1 MFDTFSLV
9 HVAAYLGAGLAVGI
23 SSIGAGIGEGY
34 IAGNANIA
42 MMKQPKSNDILLR
55 TMLIAQA
62 ITETGAIFALV
73 IAMLLLFGGSI
84 IPEANW
90 QRIASLFGAGLVMG
104 AGCLGT
110 GLGIGYAGGQAC
122 KGIGRQPRE
131 SKVLTA
137 NMLIGQALSE
147 TSAIFALVIAMLL
160 LYSTPDGNSIV
171 KSFAFIGAAFAMGFG
186 TFGPGFGIG
195 IVAGKTVDGISR
207 FPKQSAVLVRT
218 MFVGAAVSE
227 STSIYALVI
236 AFLLL
241 FVA

>member
-1 MFDTFSLV
+1 MFDTVSLI
-9 HVAAYLGAGLAVGI
+9 HVAAYIGAGLAVGI
-23 SSIGAGIGEGY
+23 SSIGAGVGEGY
-34 IAGNANIA
+34 IAGNANYA
-42 MMKQPKSNDILLR
+42 MMKQPKSNDVLLR

-84 IPEANW
+84 VPDAGW

-122 KGIGRQPRE
+122 QGIGRQPRE
-131 SKVLTA
+131 AKTLTA

-160 LYSTPDGNSIV
+160 LYSTPDGNSVV

-207 FPKQSAVLVRT
+207 FPKQSSVLLRT

-241 FVA
+241 FVT

>member
-9 HVAAYLGAGLAVGI
+9 HVAAYIGAGLAVGI

-34 IAGNANIA
+34 IAGNTNIA
-42 MMKQPKSNDILLR
+42 MMKQPKSIDILLR

-62 ITETGAIFALV
+62 ITETGAIFSLV
-73 IAMLLLFGGSI
+73 IAMLLLFGGMINPDGS
-84 IPEANW
+84 W
-90 QRIASLFGAGLVMG
+90 QLVASLFGAGLAIG
-104 AGCLGT
+104 AGTLGAAFGNGYT
-110 GLGIGYAGGQAC
+110 GGEAC

-131 SKVLTA
+131 SKLLTA
-137 NMLIGQALSE
+137 NMLIGQALAQ
-147 TSAIFALVIAMLL
+147 TSSIFALVIAMLL
-160 LYSTPDGNSIV
+160 LYSTPTGDSIV
-171 KSFAFIGAAFAMGFG
+171 KTLAYIGAAFSIGFG

-207 FPKQSAVLVRT
+207 FPKQSSILVRT